1 MARMTKTQRKRALI
15 AIKTKA
21 RKLWD
26 WKTGQQS
33 GEEMSTKDMMAIEA
47 IITKNLKKIR

>member
-1 MARMTKTQRKRALI
+1 MTKTQRKRALI

-26 WKTGQQS
+26 FRIGLKS
-33 GEEMSTKDMMAIEA
+33 GEEMSTQDMMAIDK
-47 IITKNLKKIR
+47 IVTKYLKKL